1 MDNTRFNTT
10 AFMRIQVP
18 LMILANLLLFMFAI
32 FFMPDWIFGTPKVFP
47 PYPQESIFNT
57 VAEGIQTVTDTGTG
71 AVGTLFKGATET
83 GVAKNI
89 LKAVVPK

>member
-47 PYPQESIFNT
+47 PYPQESILNT
-57 VAEGIQTVTDTGTG
+57 VAEGIQTVTDTAKG
-71 AVGTLFKGATET
+71 AVEPIFTGTTKT
-83 GVAKNI
+83 GVATKI
-89 LKAVVPK
+89 LKGALTK